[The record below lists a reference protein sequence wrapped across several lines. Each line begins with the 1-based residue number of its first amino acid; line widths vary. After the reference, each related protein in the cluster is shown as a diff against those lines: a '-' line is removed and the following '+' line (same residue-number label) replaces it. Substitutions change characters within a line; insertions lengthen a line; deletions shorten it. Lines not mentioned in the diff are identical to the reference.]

1 MWEPPLPDSLKNNHQ
16 QQTSDNHSPADDT
29 SLNSPA
35 GKRAF
40 ILLWCTLLFMG
51 MGQSLVFST
60 LPPIARSLG
69 MTPMQISLMFGVSA
83 VCWVFMSPKWGR
95 KSDTWGRKPAILIGF
110 AGFAISMVS
119 LPTVVYLGTISVLPV
134 AWMWPLM
141 IVSRAIFGIF
151 GSANMPASQAWVAE
165 RSSRADRTKR
175 IAAVGAA
182 FGVGNMLGPGI
193 GSLLA
198 VFGMLTP
205 FYVVTVLA
213 VLGAVAIQA
222 YLPENAKPP
231 SHSNDAEDKPTLKL
245 TDERVLPFLILA
257 IAAGLAHATQVQAA
271 ALYFQDMLHLTV
283 QETQQYVG
291 IGLMAGAGSA
301 MFAQM
306 VLVQKLN
313 PSPRSMI
320 YYGLSLTAIGY
331 TFLIFADSFSLLI
344 TAMMVTGMGL
354 GLLRPGTN
362 AAASLSVS
370 HQEQGAI
377 AGIMGGI
384 GAAGHIMV
392 PFVSMNLYA
401 IKPEYPFIFTLVLIL
416 GIMVFAA
423 KNSTVKKSGMTRTA
437 ED

>member
-1 MWEPPLPDSLKNNHQ
+1 M
-16 QQTSDNHSPADDT
+16 
-29 SLNSPA
+29 
-35 GKRAF
+35 
-40 ILLWCTLLFMG
+40 LLWCTLLFMG

-69 MTPMQISLMFGVSA
+69 MSPMQISMMFGVSA

-95 KSDTWGRKPAILIGF
+95 KSDSWGKKPAILIGF
-110 AGFAISMVS
+110 AGFAVSMVS
-119 LPTVVYLGTISVLPV
+119 LPTVVYLGTISVLPI
-134 AWMWPLM
+134 AWVWPLM

-151 GSANMPASQAWVAE
+151 GSAHMPASQAWVAE
-165 RSSRADRTKR
+165 RSTRMDRAKR

-182 FGVGNMLGPGI
+182 FGVGNMVGPGI

-205 FYVVTVLA
+205 FYVVTVFA

-222 YLPENAKPP
+222 YLPENPKPP
-231 SHSNDAEDKPTLKL
+231 NKTVTPDEKPTLKM
-245 TDERVLPFLILA
+245 TDERVFPFLVLA
-257 IAAGLAHATQVQAA
+257 IAGGIAHATQVQSA
-271 ALYFQDMLHLTV
+271 ALYFQDMLHLNV
-283 QETQQYVG
+283 QQTQQTVG
-291 IGLMAGAGSA
+291 IGLMAGAAAA

-306 VLVQKLN
+306 VLVQRLN

-331 TFLIFADSFSLLI
+331 VFLIFADSFALLV
-344 TAMMVTGMGL
+344 TSMVLTGMGL
-354 GLLRPGTN
+354 GLSRPGTN

-370 HQEQGAI
+370 QEEQGAI

-392 PFVSMNLYA
+392 PFISMNLYA
-401 IKPEYPFIFTLVLIL
+401 IKPEYPFIFTLALIVAV
-416 GIMVFAA
+416 MVFAA
-423 KNSTVKKSGMTRTA
+423 KNQAVKKSGITRTMD
-437 ED
+437 EQ

>member
-1 MWEPPLPDSLKNNHQ
+1 MDDS
-16 QQTSDNHSPADDT
+16 

-40 ILLWCTLLFMG
+40 ILLCCTLLFMG

-83 VCWVFMSPKWGR
+83 LCWVFMSPKWGR
-95 KSDTWGRKPAILIGF
+95 KSDVWGRKPAILIGF

-141 IVSRAIFGIF
+141 IVSRAVFGIF
-151 GSANMPASQAWVAE
+151 GSAHMPASQAWVAE
-165 RSSRADRTKR
+165 RSTRAERTKR

-182 FGVGNMLGPGI
+182 FGVGNMVGPGI

-222 YLPENAKPP
+222 YLPENAKPLDP
-231 SHSNDAEDKPTLKL
+231 NNEEGDKPTLKF
-245 TDERVLPFLILA
+245 TDERVFPFLVLA
-257 IAAGLAHATQVQAA
+257 IAGGIAHATQVQSA
-271 ALYFQDMLHLTV
+271 ALYFQDMLHLSV

-291 IGLMAGAGSA
+291 IGLMAGAGAA
-301 MFAQM
+301 MFAQII
-306 VLVQKLN
+306 LVQQLN

-320 YYGLSLTAIGY
+320 YYGLSLTALGY
-331 TFLIFADSFSLLI
+331 SFLIFADTFPLLV
-344 TAMMVTGMGL
+344 TAMMLTGMGL

-401 IKPEYPFIFTLVLIL
+401 IKPEYPFIFTLALIIA
-416 GIMVFAA
+416 IMVFAA
-423 KNSTVKKSGMTRTA
+423 KNRTVKKSGITRTID
-437 ED
+437 E